1 VGSIQEQMEAVTNP
15 VNPNV
20 VLPFFSS
27 LLSFVFA
34 VLVGDQWLRRRQPY
48 QLVWTIGL
56 LWYGISAG
64 TEFLG
69 GAFGWSEPLYRTW
82 YLIGA
87 VYVAGWLGLGTAYL
101 LARTRFG
108 YAFAVSIL
116 LAGLFTALSQA
127 KYNYASSGS
136 APLIYFALAVVIAT
150 AIVVLTA
157 RGDERWAHLAGA
169 TIVIGSVAGAV
180 MAFTAPLAAPGY
192 SLDPQTLIPTGE
204 LMPGYLRLLT
214 PFFNITGAFSL
225 GLGALYSAYL
235 FMPKRRVIRYSL
247 RGQQGVGGM
256 LINLLKAP
264 VAIAVNLVASLP
276 GAVADLFRG
285 RLSSRVPATILIA
298 IGATIPAFTSG
309 ANRFG
314 ATSAFFVGELLGIVF
329 LLLGFLVSIEV
340 FSDIRLPFTRIVL
353 ARRDR
358 EARSGEDATA
368 GGEAAAR

>member
-1 VGSIQEQMEAVTNP
+1 MFP
-15 VNPNV
+15 
-20 VLPFFSS
+20 LLSS
-27 LLSFVFA
+27 ALSFVFA
-34 VLVGDQWLRRRQPY
+34 VLVADQWVRRRQPY

-69 GAFGWSEPLYRTW
+69 GAFGWSEPLYRAW

-108 YAFAVSIL
+108 YAFAVSLL

-127 KYNYASSGS
+127 KYDYADSGA
-136 APLIYFALAVVIAT
+136 APLVYFGIAVAVAVTIG
-150 AIVVLTA
+150 ILSV
-157 RGDERWAHLAGA
+157 RGDARWAHVAGA
-169 TIVIGSVAGAV
+169 TFVIGSAVAAV
-180 MAFTAPLAAPGY
+180 MALTAALPAPGY
-192 SLDPQTLIPTGE
+192 ALDPETLIPTGE

-214 PFFNITGAFSL
+214 PFFNVTGAFSL
-225 GLGALYSAYL
+225 GLGALYSAYV

-247 RGQQGVGGM
+247 TREAGIGRFIGS
-256 LINLLKAP
+256 LLVAP
-264 VAIAVNLVASLP
+264 IAIVVNFGASLP
-276 GAVADLFRG
+276 GAVAALVRG

-340 FSDIRLPFTRIVL
+340 FSDIRLPFTRVVL

-358 EARSGEDATA
+358 DAGT
-368 GGEAAAR
+368 